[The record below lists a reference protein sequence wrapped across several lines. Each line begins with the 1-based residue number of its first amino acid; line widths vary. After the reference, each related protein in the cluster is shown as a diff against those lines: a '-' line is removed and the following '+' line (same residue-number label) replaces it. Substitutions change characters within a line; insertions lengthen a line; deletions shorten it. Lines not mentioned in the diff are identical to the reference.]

1 MSDFNEIWSLSTDF
15 HESLQ
20 CQISRKSA
28 QWELRWCVR
37 TDRGM
42 DRHDEGNKRLFFLR
56 LTRRRPKLFHC
67 CQLCRYLFITR
78 PGVITD
84 LH

>member
-42 DRHDEGNKRLFFLR
+42 DRHDEGNKRLFFCDLR
-56 LTRRRPKLFHC
+56 EGARNC
-67 CQLCRYLFITR
+67 FIAVSCVGTS
-78 PGVITD
+78 
-84 LH
+84 L